1 MSHKVTIYRYEDD
14 GAKIKV
20 HITDKFD
27 CEKEAERFAYADPFV
42 LAEHQFDMYKE
53 DNMLCGSGYYAE
65 IR

>member
-27 CEKEAERFAYADPFV
+27 CEKEAERFAYADP
-42 LAEHQFDMYKE
+42 LG
-53 DNMLCGSGYYAE
+53 LCGDRRSCFWCHDLVDDLSS
-65 IR
+65 